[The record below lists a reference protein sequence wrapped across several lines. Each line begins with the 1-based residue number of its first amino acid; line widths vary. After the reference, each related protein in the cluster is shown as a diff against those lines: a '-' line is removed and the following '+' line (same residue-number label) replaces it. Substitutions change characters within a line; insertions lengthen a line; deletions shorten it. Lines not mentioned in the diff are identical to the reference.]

1 MAAIRVCW
9 LGDPKQRKAHGGSS
23 NSSQNLTC
31 GIVQKTRA
39 QEENGIKI
47 SSHQYSANPNDR
59 QTITGKGVNFLH
71 PVDSRSTR
79 TLSGQSRTLQKRE
92 RLWVVCPA
100 QKNRDDG
107 GEMHPQKNRDPSRSE
122 RENRQCVLLT
132 L

>member
-1 MAAIRVCW
+1 MCW

-59 QTITGKGVNFLH
+59 QTITG
-71 PVDSRSTR
+71 
-79 TLSGQSRTLQKRE
+79 
-92 RLWVVCPA
+92 
-100 QKNRDDG
+100 NRGLIFYTPWIHDRQEHFQG
-107 GEMHPQKNRDPSRSE
+107 KARDPTEE
-122 RENRQCVLLT
+122 REIVGSLPSTEEQRRRGRDAPTEEQRPQQK
-132 L
+132 